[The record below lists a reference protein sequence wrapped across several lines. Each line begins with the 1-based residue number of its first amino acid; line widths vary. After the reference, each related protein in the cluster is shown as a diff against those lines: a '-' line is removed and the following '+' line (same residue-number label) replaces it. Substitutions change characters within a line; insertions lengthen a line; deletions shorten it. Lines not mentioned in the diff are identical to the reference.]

1 MKDIED
7 QADIKCI
14 WLCAGEQ
21 PCRRSVV
28 FKGITQQN
36 VSDII
41 SDSRL

>member
-1 MKDIED
+1 MKHTENQPDT
-7 QADIKCI
+7 KCI

-41 SDSRL
+41 SDSWL